1 MSLSQRATCRVLSG
15 HRESTSLF
23 EAAKGAGRKGGGR
36 KGGRKDG
43 CRRSEAGKVVE
54 KRAAAEIVGKGKRRK
69 EEDIQEKKREERMR
83 GSQGGRAL

>member
-23 EAAKGAGRKGGGR
+23 EAAKGAGRKGG
-36 KGGRKDG
+36 

-54 KRAAAEIVGKGKRRK
+54 KRAAAESVGKGKRRK
-69 EEDIQEKKREERMR
+69 EEDIQEKKREERRR